1 MTTKTWEWALLAV
14 VLAGAFLLSLFHA
27 SLSTFSRISL
37 SRLLEDSEKEYRQ
50 ERLDRYDE
58 TRLAVE
64 SLRVILIIA
73 FLVGVSVFVRRISL
87 GTGWFFLIALVIFFV
102 AFDYLPRLLNS
113 VNRKAVIRFFLPLF
127 PFVLA
132 LASPLLLLI
141 RRLEKEPIE
150 EEIREASEGEIET
163 FIDEATTEGIIEEQ
177 ESELLKSVV
186 EFGDTFVREVMT
198 PRVDMVGIRR
208 GATFGALREL
218 ILSEKYTRIPV
229 YRDRLDNIE
238 GIVHAKDLLAYSGD
252 SHLAEP
258 IDPIIRPA
266 HFVPESMKVA
276 ALLKEFKKRHQK
288 MAIVVDEHGG
298 VAGLATLE
306 DLVEEI
312 VGEIRDEYDQDEESQ
327 VTPLG
332 RGEYVVSGNAKVG
345 DLEEIIGQDLSDS
358 DMITASGLVTHHL
371 GRVPRR
377 GEFLEFKGLRIEI
390 LDADSK
396 RIRKL
401 KVGKPERGTTEG
413 SGEAGRD
420 S

>member
-1 MTTKTWEWALLAV
+1 MTGTIWEWALL
-14 VLAGAFLLSLFHA
+14 VLTFSGAFLLSLFHA

-37 SRLLEDSEKEYRQ
+37 SRLLEDSDKEYRQ
-50 ERLDRYDE
+50 RRLDRYDE
-58 TRLAVE
+58 TRLGVE

-73 FLVGVSVFVRRISL
+73 FLIGVSVFVQRGRL
-87 GTGWFFLIALVIFFV
+87 RAGWLFLIAVAIFFI

-127 PFVLA
+127 PCVQTLA
-132 LASPLLLLI
+132 APLIVLI
-141 RRLEKEPIE
+141 RRLEKEPLE

-163 FIDEATTEGIIEEQ
+163 FIDEATEEGIIEEH

-186 EFGDTFVREVMT
+186 EFGDTLVREVMT

-229 YRDRLDNIE
+229 YRDRLDNVE

-252 SHLAEP
+252 SHAGKP
-258 IDPIIRPA
+258 IDPIVRPA
-266 HFVPESMKVA
+266 YFVPESMKVA
-276 ALLKEFKKRHQK
+276 ALLKEYKKRHQK
-288 MAIVVDEHGG
+288 IAIVVDEHGG
-298 VAGLATLE
+298 VAGLVTLE
-306 DLVEEI
+306 DLIEEI
-312 VGEIRDEYDQDEESQ
+312 VGEIRDEYDQDEEAQ
-327 VTPLG
+327 VTQLSP
-332 RGEYVVSGNAKVG
+332 GEYIVSGNANVG
-345 DLEEIIGQDLSDS
+345 DLEKAIGQDLSDA

-377 GEFLEFKGLRIEI
+377 GESLEFKGLAIEI

-396 RIRKL
+396 RVRKL
-401 KVGKPERGTTEG
+401 KIKKPEAETGG
-413 SGEAGRD
+413 GGRE

>member
-1 MTTKTWEWALLAV
+1 MTGTIWEGALLVATF
-14 VLAGAFLLSLFHA
+14 AGAFLLSLFHA
-27 SLSTFSRISL
+27 SLSTFSKISL
-37 SRLLEDSEKEYRQ
+37 SRLLENSGKKYRQ

-73 FLVGVSVFVRRISL
+73 FLVGVSVFVQRGRLRS
-87 GTGWFFLIALVIFFV
+87 GWFFLVAVAIFFL

-113 VNRKAVIRFFLPLF
+113 LDRKAVIRSFLPFF
-127 PFVLA
+127 PWVLT
-132 LASPLLLLI
+132 LAAPLILLI

-163 FIDEATTEGIIEEQ
+163 FIDEATEEGIIEEH

-186 EFGDTFVREVMT
+186 EFGDTVVREVMT
-198 PRVDMVGIRR
+198 PRVNMVGIRR

-218 ILSEKYTRIPV
+218 ILSEKYSRLPV

-238 GIVHAKDLLAYSGD
+238 GLVHAKDLLAFSAD
-252 SHLAEP
+252 SHASDP
-258 IDPIIRPA
+258 IDPIVRPA
-266 HFVPESMKVA
+266 YFVPESMKVT

-288 MAIVVDEHGG
+288 LAIVVDEHGG
-298 VAGLATLE
+298 VEGLVTLE

-312 VGEIRDEYDQDEESQ
+312 VGEIRDEYDQDEETP
-327 VTPLG
+327 VTPIG
-332 RGEYVVSGNAKVG
+332 AGEYIVSGDANVG
-345 DLEEIIGQDLSDS
+345 ELEEAIGQDLSDT

-377 GEFLEFKGLRIEI
+377 GESFEFRGLAIEI

-396 RIRKL
+396 RVRKL
-401 KVGKPERGTTEG
+401 RLKKPER
-413 SGEAGRD
+413 EA
-420 S
+420 